1 MSGHMEVWLCVQYPA
16 SHTRCVCEGWAGPL
30 IKALHITGW
39 RTLMPQAGSQ
49 IHPSVGRDLL
59 TWVLST
65 LYSIYS
71 LHDSYWHW
79 TTTYVYTVFQCP
91 SLRFNASNSFSGRD
105 ARFCVHSDNI
115 SIILPHLLNVWLEYT
130 GARSESHGGHFQT
143 ISRSQR
149 EIFFFLWQEKKPLN
163 TRLPLCIQCQTR
175 STPWDSLCTQC
186 GRVKALVGFWK
197 PWPRLHVCHD
207 KYGSRCYLWMLLGLF
222 QRDLVQ
228 SSVDNFWH
236 SSSWVEI

>member
-91 SLRFNASNSFSGRD
+91 SLHFNASNSFSGRD
-105 ARFCVHSDNI
+105 ARFCVHSDNL

-149 EIFFFLWQEKKPLN
+149 EIFFFCDRRKSL
-163 TRLPLCIQCQTR
+163 
-175 STPWDSLCTQC
+175 STPDCHYVFNVKLAALLETLC
-186 GRVKALVGFWK
+186 A
-197 PWPRLHVCHD
+197 H
-207 KYGSRCYLWMLLGLF
+207 
-222 QRDLVQ
+222 
-228 SSVDNFWH
+228 SVDVWKRW
-236 SSSWVEI
+236 WVFENHGLVYMCVMINTVQDVIFECF